1 MQCPTPGRIML
12 SKLEQFI
19 SVERTSPYCSCKD
32 SCSQCGLL
40 VLVLV
45 ISFKWQMCVT
55 VKHTLT
61 VKCGLNIQAQS
72 RENGFLFS
80 LSTNILPQMHLSIY
94 FENMFSIF
102 KILNVGLCQSLSCSK
117 IFVQI
122 PESFFTAISLS
133 CK

>member
-1 MQCPTPGRIML
+1 MQCPTPGRVL

-45 ISFKWQMCVT
+45 ISFKWQIT

-61 VKCGLNIQAQS
+61 VKCGLNIQAQCS
-72 RENGFLFS
+72 ENGFLFS

-102 KILNVGLCQSLSCSK
+102 KILNVGVCQSLSRSK